1 MATITIRGGRLLI
14 ALVATGAFAPTSIAQ
29 DAYNAGIIL
38 SPDEKLIAVASGA
51 NAVRL
56 FRLADGKVVRTFTFE
71 YSFFTKPSFSVDGK
85 FLTAGNVGPDG
96 GFNPVWRV
104 KDGQCVAK
112 IGLYSGPGEANQCGT
127 IAFSG
132 DGRYVIGWLYNMGS
146 FDGLLA
152 WSVSP
157 FRHQYFIPPSYEPTR
172 ICAISPV
179 GNMIARVLDN
189 DDVQYVE
196 FDGKQ
201 AERWTWPQD
210 WPSGATYATFSKSG
224 NVLVLAGDGWCASLD
239 WRSLP
244 KSGLITDTERG
255 IDGRSKPRK
264 SEVVKDFVVRS
275 VAVDAA
281 GQVAYLGSRDGRIAK
296 FDLGTGKVLL
306 TWKACPEPVKGLAV
320 LKSGT
325 LVSFDLRE
333 LKLWNPK
340 GVLIKSIQ

>member
-1 MATITIRGGRLLI
+1 MATITSCAKRLI
-14 ALVATGAFAPTSIAQ
+14 FALLAASTLAPALAQ
-29 DAYNAGIIL
+29 DAYNAGISL
-38 SPDEKLIAVASGA
+38 SPDEKLIAVASGT
-51 NAVRL
+51 NSVRL
-56 FRLADGKVVRTFTFE
+56 FRIADGKLIRTFTFE
-71 YSFFTKPSFSVDGK
+71 YGYFTKPSFSADGK
-85 FLTAGNVGPDG
+85 YLTAGNVSPDG

-112 IGLYSGPGEANQCGT
+112 IGLYSGPEGATQCDA

-132 DGRYVIGWLYNMGS
+132 DGRYVIGGLYNMGS

-152 WSVSP
+152 WSIAP
-157 FRHQYFIPPSYEPTR
+157 FRHQFFIPASYEPTR

-179 GNMIARVLDN
+179 GNMIARILDN
-189 DDVQYVE
+189 DQVQCDD

-201 AERWTWPQD
+201 AERWFWPQV
-210 WPSGATYATFSKSG
+210 WPEGASYATFSKSG

-244 KSGLITDTERG
+244 KSGIITDTERG

-264 SEVVKDFVVRS
+264 SEIVKDFVIRS
-275 VAVDAA
+275 LAVDTA

-296 FDLGTGKVLL
+296 FELKSGKVLMS
-306 TWKACPEPVKGLAV
+306 WKAYAEPVKGLTV
-320 LKSGT
+320 MKSGN

-333 LKLWNPK
+333 LKLWTPK
-340 GVLIKSIQ
+340 GVFIKSIGR